1 MKKIFANP
9 KVDIDTKVRILYPYL
24 QYWDVKKDNK
34 EAAFELAEILTKT
47 HPGEAKAWA
56 IKADLYFL
64 DNQTDKALESYLK
77 SLDLNKSVFT
87 VWQQVMVIYNTKKDW
102 LKLEL
107 TCDEAETYFP
117 NQATLYLFKGGAEF
131 QNKEYEKSVKSF
143 SRGEKMSVENDKMR
157 AQFLANLGDAYHS
170 LDKNAESDSA
180 YEKSLK
186 LDPENA
192 YVLNNY
198 SYYLSIRKV
207 NLERAKEMSAYSN
220 KIEPDNSSFLD
231 TYAWILFQLNDFT
244 GAKEWQQKAL
254 KADNE
259 KSGTILEHYG
269 DILFKLGD
277 KRGYHHNVPVW
288 FRFFRYPLLKLFVA
302 ILLRR

>member
-1 MKKIFANP
+1 MAAGNG
-9 KVDIDTKVRILYPYL
+9 YL
-24 QYWDVKKDNK
+24 QHEKR
-34 EAAFELAEILTKT
+34 LAETGI
-47 HPGEAKAWA
+47 
-56 IKADLYFL
+56 
-64 DNQTDKALESYLK
+64 
-77 SLDLNKSVFT
+77 
-87 VWQQVMVIYNTKKDW
+87 
-102 LKLEL
+102 

-220 KIEPDNSSFLD
+220 KIPDNSSFLD
-231 TYAWILFQLNDFT
+231 TYAWILFQFYRRKRIAT
-244 GAKEWQQKAL
+244 KSF
-254 KADNE
+254 
-259 KSGTILEHYG
+259 KSG
-269 DILFKLGD
+269 
-277 KRGYHHNVPVW
+277 
-288 FRFFRYPLLKLFVA
+288 
-302 ILLRR
+302 